1 MNMFSIDALIMA
13 YLPIL
18 GNIIMANK
26 FTILAV
32 FYTLDKLAKYTDT
45 TVDDKIVTFLKNL
58 IFKII
63 GRGSIVDA
71 KFEYFK
77 SQHLLDKPDPLVLKK
92 ASEQFDQSI
101 KKDMVISD
109 EKMLP
114 IIAAKIPMPDVKPPK
129 EDKEYHENTNT

>member
-1 MNMFSIDALIMA
+1 MFSIDALIMA